1 MLRKTLL
8 SLFLATT
15 TLTAAAQ
22 TPPTAQEQVL
32 LQQMRDAAKRQG
44 MVLTPE
50 METIALQRMR
60 EMQAKILG
68 MQMAAQS
75 MRSGPAPTPTSEPA
89 SPQTQ
94 QVSDPAPQ
102 PSGEAQTVVPPNAA
116 PASTAW
122 TFIGPADNDPALG
135 GFACGIRFGMEE
147 EVGDRAQ
154 GIKSA
159 ELQRT
164 GETTA
169 QLTTFV
175 GSQDSLVG
183 KGVRHDLGVVV
194 TKDENKCSV
203 SLDIRTAEPFVKGGK
218 FLNLWKPPTFTA
230 ADVLVQTHQFLYR
243 PSFTSQYPAAALM
256 ANFDRLGVK
265 SCNDVGVPYSR
276 QLPRELRGDVNKMYC
291 VKVDGENIP
300 TVPKCHPYR
309 NGSQCTALV
318 LLGSQR
324 NDRTFDA
331 RPSAAKF
338 RAAIDAILNN

>member
-1 MLRKTLL
+1 MRE
-8 SLFLATT
+8 
-15 TLTAAAQ
+15 TAKAQ
-22 TPPTAQEQVL
+22 
-32 LQQMRDAAKRQG
+32 G
-44 MVLTPE
+44 IVLTPE
-50 METIALQRMR
+50 METLALQRMR
-60 EMQAKILG
+60 EMQANMLG

-75 MRSGPAPTPTSEPA
+75 LRTGPASAPTSEPA
-89 SPQTQ
+89 TPRTQ
-94 QVSDPAPQ
+94 QDSAPAPQ
-102 PSGEAQTVVPPNAA
+102 PSGEAGTSPPPNAS

-122 TFIGPADNDPALG
+122 TFIGPADNDPTLA

-147 EVGDRAQ
+147 VGDRAQ
-154 GIKSA
+154 GIRSA

-175 GSQDSLVG
+175 GSQDSMVG
-183 KGVRHDLGVVV
+183 KGVRHDVGVVV
-194 TKDENKCSV
+194 TKNENQCSV
-203 SLDIRTAEPFVKGGK
+203 SLDIRTAEPFIKGGK
-218 FLNLWKPPTFTA
+218 FLNLWKPPSFTA

-243 PSFTSQYPAAALM
+243 PSFTSQYPAEALM
-256 ANFDRLGVK
+256 ANFERLGVK
-265 SCNDVGVPYSR
+265 ACNDVGVPYSR
-276 QLPRELRGDVNKMYC
+276 QLPRELRGDINKMYC

-300 TVPKCHPYR
+300 TVPECHPYR

-318 LLGSQR
+318 LLAPQR